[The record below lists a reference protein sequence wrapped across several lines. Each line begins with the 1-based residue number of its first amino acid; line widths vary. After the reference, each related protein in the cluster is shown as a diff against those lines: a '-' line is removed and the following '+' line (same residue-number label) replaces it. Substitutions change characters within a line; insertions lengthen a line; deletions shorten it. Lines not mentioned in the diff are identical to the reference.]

1 MEEFPAAT
9 RRVVAE
15 LSRRGIDIQIIES
28 KTSTRT
34 AAEAA
39 ASLGTTVGQIVKS
52 LVFLVDGQPVLA
64 LVSGSNRL
72 DEGKLARAI
81 GGREVSRANAEQ
93 VREITGFA
101 IGGVPPVTI
110 GTNPPVVCDADLLQY
125 PVVYAAAGTP
135 NHNFAIDPRRLVE
148 IAGARVIDLKAAPSS

>member
-1 MEEFPAAT
+1 MMELPSAT

-15 LSRRGIDIQIIES
+15 FADRGLDIEILVS
-28 KTSTRT
+28 PSSTRT

-39 ASLGTTVGQIVKS
+39 ASLGTTVAQIVKS

-64 LVSGSNRL
+64 LVSGVNRL
-72 DEGKLARAI
+72 DEAKLARAL
-81 GGREVSRANAEQ
+81 GGKRVTRANADQ

-101 IGGVPPVTI
+101 IGGVPPVAV
-110 GTNPPVVCDADLLQY
+110 GRSMPVLCDEDLLQY

-135 NHNFAIDPRRLVE
+135 HHNFAVAPSHLVE
-148 IAGARVIDLKAAPSS
+148 MAGAHVADLKVTA